1 MSHITLGIDD
11 VQVIDKLYPRLRPIE
26 LKIQEYQ
33 DNVEAAPRI
42 TVARGCVLV
51 DGYHRWQAHK
61 RNGATTVEAIDLG
74 DMTDEEILVESS
86 RLNSRHGTSL
96 TMDEKRRLALVLAR
110 PHGSL
115 TQGDT
120 AKVLSVSL
128 RTVEAW
134 LAKADA
140 EARAARKAEEE
151 AKRKRDIAEAERLRA
166 EGKTQR
172 QIAEAL
178 GVDQATVA
186 RWLMHARSGAAM
198 HQSTVSAP
206 EADAQDSDDTEQSTT
221 VDADPT
227 DATTATPAAEPE
239 PEAEPLD
246 DENRQY
252 LEQWSEDGDLVEAVR
267 DGWMSVTDAVRAAD
281 GREFMHRW
289 AQDDL
294 QRKHRIGEGLANEAL
309 HGLLQAL
316 YHLARLPTEN
326 FKATQEETWSL
337 LPSACD
343 MAQSRIDELRRAI
356 HEHME
361 EVRH

>member
-1 MSHITLGIDD
+1 MSNITLGIDD

-26 LKIQEYQ
+26 MKIQEYQ

-96 TMDEKRRLALVLAR
+96 TMDEKRRLALVLAK
-110 PHGSL
+110 PYGSL

-128 RTVEAW
+128 RTVKTW

-140 EARAARKAEEE
+140 MARAARKADRE

-172 QIAEAL
+172 EIAEEL
-178 GVDQATVA
+178 GVHHSTVGD
-186 RWLMHARSGAAM
+186 WLAGECSSAPTR
-198 HQSTVSAP
+198 QSTAPAP
-206 EADAQDSDDTEQSTT
+206 EVDAGGDDTEQSTT
-221 VDADPT
+221 VDADPA
-227 DATTATPAAEPE
+227 DATTPMPATEPE
-239 PEAEPLD
+239 PEPEPLD
-246 DENRQY
+246 DETRQY
-252 LEQWSEDGDLVEAVR
+252 LEQWSEDGDLVAEVESGRMTVAEATKHAKTAQR
-267 DGWMSVTDAVRAAD
+267 LYEHSEKHSPFKAHGEANQALKAACDLMTNFLSVSAVALDADDPQLWRRLRILAPQTIERLTQWKEAAD
-281 GREFMHRW
+281 VKV
-289 AQDDL
+289 D
-294 QRKHRIGEGLANEAL
+294 
-309 HGLLQAL
+309 
-316 YHLARLPTEN
+316 
-326 FKATQEETWSL
+326 
-337 LPSACD
+337 
-343 MAQSRIDELRRAI
+343 
-356 HEHME
+356 
-361 EVRH
+361 

>member
-11 VQVIDKLYPRLRPIE
+11 VQVIDSLYPRLRPIE
-26 LKIQEYQ
+26 MKIQEYQ

-96 TMDEKRRLALVLAR
+96 TMDEKRRLALVLAK
-110 PHGSL
+110 PYGSL

-151 AKRKRDIAEAERLRA
+151 VKRKRDIAEAERLRA
-166 EGKTQR
+166 EGMTYA
-172 QIAEAL
+172 QIAEVI
-178 GVDQATVA
+178 GRTKSWVDKHLRPAVV
-186 RWLMHARSGAAM
+186 R
-198 HQSTVSAP
+198 TVSSLT
-206 EADAQDSDDTEQSTT
+206 SDDDEQSTT
-221 VDADPT
+221 VNADPA
-227 DATTATPAAEPE
+227 DATTPTPAAEPE
-239 PEAEPLD
+239 PQPEPLD
-246 DENRQY
+246 DETRQY